1 MSLDF
6 SLLDNKGAQIL
17 TVSCPWQQEWPT
29 LFEGLGCS
37 AAFTHQPLLDPTVKP
52 VIQPL
57 RRTPLALCEDVTA
70 ELVKLQAEGPHRT
83 C

>member
-17 TVSCPWQQEWPT
+17 TVSCPWQQEWPR
-29 LFEGLGCS
+29 LFKGLGCM
-37 AAFTHQPLLDPTVKP
+37 AAFTQQPLLDPTVKP

-57 RRTPLALCEDVTA
+57 HRIPLALREEVTL
-70 ELVKLQAEGPHRT
+70 ELGKL
-83 C
+83 